1 MHEPEV
7 RGGQPHNDVLA
18 RQPDTTEL
26 PVAGAVAPVAYMVD
40 IHSIPDLPAL
50 FLSPPSRFESESPVG
65 FRTLDN
71 TPVPG
76 LDEG

>member
-50 FLSPPSRFESESPVG
+50 FLSPQAVLSQK
-65 FRTLDN
+65 
-71 TPVPG
+71 VP
-76 LDEG
+76 